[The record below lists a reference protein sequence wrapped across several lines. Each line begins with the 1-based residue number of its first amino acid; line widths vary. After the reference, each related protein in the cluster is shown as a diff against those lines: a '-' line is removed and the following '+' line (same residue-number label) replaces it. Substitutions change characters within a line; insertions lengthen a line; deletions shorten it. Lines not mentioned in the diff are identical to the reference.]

1 MERIVQLTPSKN
13 KMRSIFYI
21 FFLLVIHYN
30 NVVISQ
36 DLGDLFKDKK
46 EVYFKFKFESINKTN
61 NLSKIISIDHKSNK
75 EHIYAYA
82 NRNEFKAFLKLGI
95 PYELVNEAIPL
106 VMYGSGTKNNWDY
119 YPTYSEYTQMM
130 EQFADSFPNICK
142 LHNLGTLSSGR
153 KILCVQIS
161 NNVGVKDNKPS
172 FLYTSSM
179 HGNELTGF
187 VLMLRLIDDILNGY
201 NSVNEYTHI
210 VNNIDLWIN
219 PLANPDGAY
228 AAGNQTI
235 SGATRGNVN
244 GVDLN
249 RNYPDPQNGS
259 NPDGNPWQEETV
271 IFMDLADSVQFDMS
285 CNLHTGAEV
294 FNYPWDTWSRLT
306 ADDVWWRN
314 IAYQY
319 ADTAHAQ
326 SSAGY
331 FNDLNN
337 GVTNGWDWYEVN
349 GGRQDFMNYFRFCR
363 ESTLELSSN
372 KIPNPTTLPYYWNAN
387 KRSLINYIKQSLNGL
402 RGLVTDSITGLPLQA
417 RVEILGHDVDSS
429 HVFSRTEIG
438 NYHRYLS
445 AGNYQ
450 VTFSKNGYYNKTI
463 DVNVVDDQVVIHDVQ
478 LVPFNAVF
486 IKDINKGELKIIN
499 TFDILGRKSPLQ
511 WNSIYLHQMSDGTIQ
526 KLMKIK

>member
-1 MERIVQLTPSKN
+1 MINMKCLSHLLLITLL
-13 KMRSIFYI
+13 
-21 FFLLVIHYN
+21 FFN
-30 NVVISQ
+30 NVVTSQ
-36 DLGDLFKDKK
+36 SLEDLFQDKK
-46 EVYFKFKFESINKTN
+46 EVYFKFKFQSVNKTN
-61 NLSKIISIDHKSNK
+61 KLSNIISIDHKSNK
-75 EHIYAYA
+75 EDVYAYA
-82 NRNEFKAFLKLGI
+82 TKDEFKSFLTYGI
-95 PYELVNEAIPL
+95 AYELVDETIPTFSNL
-106 VMYGSGTKNNWDY
+106 PSSKNNWDY

-161 NNVGVKDNKPS
+161 SNVGVKSNKPS

-179 HGNELTGF
+179 HGNELTGY
-187 VLMLRLIDDILNGY
+187 VLMLRLIDDILSGFNTI
-201 NSVNEYTHI
+201 SEYTQI
-210 VNNIDLWIN
+210 VNNVDLWIN

-235 SGATRGNVN
+235 SGATRGNAN
-244 GVDLN
+244 GIDLN

-259 NPDGNPWQEETV
+259 NPDGNAWQEETV

-285 CNLHTGAEV
+285 CNIHTGAEV

-387 KRSLINYIKQSLNGL
+387 KRSLVNYINQSLNGL

-417 RVEILGHDVDSS
+417 RVEIIGHDVDSS
-429 HVFSRTEIG
+429 HVYSRAVVG

-450 VTFSKNGYYNKTI
+450 VTFSKNGYHNKTI
-463 DVNVVDDQVVIHDVQ
+463 DVNLVDDQVIIHDVQ
-478 LVPFNAVF
+478 LVPVNAVH
-486 IKDINKGELKIIN
+486 IKGINERELKIIN

-511 WNSIYLHQMSDGTIQ
+511 WNSIYLQQMSDGSVQ